1 MNPMKTLEYEKLT
14 IYEVESFQ
22 KSLLERCRGASENVV
37 LDFSPIHK
45 VDMAGIQLLLSA
57 QKMCIEKGISLI
69 FHNVSSEVNASIQIA
84 GCEALFG
91 GNNG

>member
-1 MNPMKTLEYEKLT
+1 MKTMNTIEHEKLT

-22 KSLLERCRGASENVV
+22 KSLLEWCRGASESVV

-45 VDMAGIQLLLSA
+45 IDMAGIQLLLSA
-57 QKMCIEKGISLI
+57 QKMCKEKGVSLVL
-69 FHNVSSEVNASIQIA
+69 NNLSSEVNESIRIA

-91 GNNG
+91 GHV